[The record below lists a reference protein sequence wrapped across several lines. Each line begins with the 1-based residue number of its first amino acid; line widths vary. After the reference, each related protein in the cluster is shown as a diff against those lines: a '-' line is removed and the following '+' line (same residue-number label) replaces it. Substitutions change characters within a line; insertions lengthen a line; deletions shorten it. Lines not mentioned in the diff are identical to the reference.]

1 MSIAR
6 RELKVKVIGEG
17 QCKMCVLH
25 EYQLQRGR
33 NESVL
38 FISRPRSEGWQHHG
52 RAFSIYLCTLID
64 SCRGSAVHV
73 LMLSIQAVLGLPCLR
88 APCIISFSRQL
99 VVSSWCDHS
108 MLASLLWRCLTVPSL
123 LRSFVFCAVYETR
136 RIFLSPFISKASKRN
151 CSAFTAVRWYRTLS
165 LVVSSMYEY

>member
-64 SCRGSAVHV
+64 SCTGSAVGNRGRPVRTKSRQNESLFRSNGTHV
-73 LMLSIQAVLGLPCLR
+73 FVLLGFR
-88 APCIISFSRQL
+88 SDGISFQWDGALQR
-99 VVSSWCDHS
+99 V
-108 MLASLLWRCLTVPSL
+108 A
-123 LRSFVFCAVYETR
+123 
-136 RIFLSPFISKASKRN
+136 
-151 CSAFTAVRWYRTLS
+151 YRL
-165 LVVSSMYEY
+165 